1 MRLAPD
7 VVARAVTS
15 PRWVS
20 LRVEAPEGAMRER
33 VVQML
38 MNGGAG
44 AVQELG
50 SALLTHLQEGA
61 ELDAVC
67 ASLASAGAD
76 VQRTA
81 LGEVDW
87 STRWV
92 TRVGV
97 QRVGRIAVAPPWMSG
112 DIADAEIPILIEP
125 AMAFGTGEHET
136 TRGVLALMQNLVEP
150 GALVADLG
158 SGSGVLAIAAAKLGA
173 ARVVAIE
180 MDPDAIGNAIENVER
195 NEVAGQVTV
204 LQGDAAALLPL
215 VAPVSL
221 VLANIISSVIMELS
235 PIMRRALPSGG
246 RAVISGILVTERE
259 HLVASLSADGWDVE
273 SELREGEW
281 WSSVIVRQ

>member
-1 MRLAPD
+1 LAPD
-7 VVARAVTS
+7 ASAVAVTT

-20 LRVEAPEGAMRER
+20 LHVEAPDGAVRER

-38 MNGGAG
+38 VDAGAG
-44 AVQELG
+44 AVQEVG

-61 ELDAVC
+61 LLERLCDV
-67 ASLASAGAD
+67 LASAGAT

-97 QRVGRIAVAPPWMSG
+97 QRIGRIAIAPPWMSA
-112 DIADAEIPILIEP
+112 DVADAEIPILIEP

-136 TRGVLALMQNLVEP
+136 TRGVLALMQNLVQP

-173 ARVVAIE
+173 GRVVAIE
-180 MDPDAIGNAIENVER
+180 MDADAIGNSIENVER
-195 NEVAGQVTV
+195 NDVAAQVTV

-221 VLANIISSVIMELS
+221 VLANIISSVITELS
-235 PIMRRALPSGG
+235 PIMWRALPPGG

-259 HLVASLSADGWDVE
+259 HLLTSLAADGWVLE

-281 WSSVIVRQ
+281 WSSVIARQ

>member
-7 VVARAVTS
+7 AQAVTAA
-15 PRWVS
+15 RWVS
-20 LRVEAPEGAMRER
+20 LRIEAQEGEVREHTI
-33 VVQML
+33 QML
-38 MNGGAG
+38 MDGGAG
-44 AVQELG
+44 AVQEVG
-50 SALLTHLQEGA
+50 SALLTHLLEGA
-61 ELDAVC
+61 ELDALC
-67 ASLASAGAD
+67 DALATAGAS
-76 VQRTA
+76 VERTA

-97 QRVGRIAVAPPWMSG
+97 QRIGRIAVAPPWLSG
-112 DIADAEIPILIEP
+112 EIADADIQILIEP

-136 TRGVLALMQNLVEP
+136 TRGVLALMQSLVEP

-173 ARVVAIE
+173 GRVVAIE
-180 MDPDAIGNAIENVER
+180 MDPDAIGNAIENVEMNGVVPR
-195 NEVAGQVTV
+195 VTV

-221 VLANIISSVIMELS
+221 ILANIISSVILELS
-235 PIMRRALPSGG
+235 PVMARALPSGG

-259 HLVASLSADGWDVE
+259 QLLSSLRADGWLLE
-273 SELREGEW
+273 YELREGEW
-281 WSSVIVRQ
+281 WSSVIARQ

>member
-1 MRLAPD
+1 
-7 VVARAVTS
+7 VTS

-20 LRVEAPEGAMRER
+20 LRIEAPEGATRER
-33 VVQML
+33 MIQLL
-38 MNGGAG
+38 MDGGAA

-50 SALLTHLQEGA
+50 SALLTHLPEGA
-61 ELDAVC
+61 ELESLC
-67 ASLASAGAD
+67 ASLEGAGA
-76 VQRTA
+76 VVERTE

-87 STRWV
+87 NARWR

-97 QRVGRIAVAPPWMSG
+97 QRIGRIAVAPPWMSD
-112 DIADAEIPILIEP
+112 DIADAEIPIVIEP

-136 TRGVLALMQNLVEP
+136 TRGVLALMQKYVVP
-150 GALVADLG
+150 GGLVADLG

-173 ARVVAIE
+173 GRVVAIE

-195 NEVAGQVTV
+195 NGVSSQVTV

-221 VLANIISSVIMELS
+221 VLANIISSVIIELS
-235 PIMRRALPSGG
+235 PAMREALPPGG

-259 HLVASLSADGWDVE
+259 HLVTSLAADGWVVE

-281 WSSVIVRQ
+281 WSSVIARQ

>member
-1 MRLAPD
+1 VAP
-7 VVARAVTS
+7 

-20 LRVEAPEGAMRER
+20 LHIEAPDGPVRER

-38 MNGGAG
+38 VDGGAG

-50 SALLTHLQEGA
+50 SALLTHLEEGA
-61 ELDAVC
+61 GLDALC
-67 ASLASAGAD
+67 AELARAGAA

-97 QRVGRIAVAPPWMSG
+97 QRIGRIAVAPPWMSEE
-112 DIADAEIPILIEP
+112 IADAEIPIVIEP

-136 TRGVLALMQNLVEP
+136 TRGVLTLMQSLVEP

-173 ARVVAIE
+173 GRVVAIE

-195 NEVAGQVTV
+195 NGVASQVTV

-221 VLANIISSVIMELS
+221 VLANIISSVVIELS
-235 PIMRRALPSGG
+235 PIMARALPSGG
-246 RAVISGILVTERE
+246 KAVISGILVTERE
-259 HLVASLSADGWDVE
+259 HLLTSLAADGWTLE

-281 WSSVIVRQ
+281 WSSVIARQ

>member
-1 MRLAPD
+1 LAPD
-7 VVARAVTS
+7 AQAPIATA

-20 LRVEAPEGAMRER
+20 LHIEAPGDAMRER

-38 MNGGAG
+38 MDGGAG

-50 SALLTHLQEGA
+50 SALLTHLEEGTSLDALCA
-61 ELDAVC
+61 ELDH
-67 ASLASAGAD
+67 AGVA
-76 VQRTA
+76 VQRTD

-87 STRWV
+87 AKRWV

-97 QRVGRIAVAPPWMSG
+97 QRIGRIAVAPPWMSAE
-112 DIADAEIPILIEP
+112 IADAEIPIVIEP

-136 TRGVLALMQNLVEP
+136 TRGVLSLMQSLVTP

-173 ARVVAIE
+173 GRVVAIE

-195 NEVAGQVTV
+195 NGVATQVTV

-221 VLANIISSVIMELS
+221 VLANIISSVVVELS
-235 PIMRRALPSGG
+235 PLMARALPPGG

-259 HLVASLSADGWDVE
+259 HLLASLAADGWALE

>member
-1 MRLAPD
+1 LERDL
-7 VVARAVTS
+7 S

-20 LRVEAPEGAMRER
+20 LHIDAPEGAVRER
-33 VVQML
+33 VVGML
-38 MNGGAG
+38 VDGGAG

-50 SALLTHLQEGA
+50 AELLTHLQEGA
-61 ELDAVC
+61 ALDDLCV
-67 ASLASAGAD
+67 SLERTGAR
-76 VQRTA
+76 VRQTA

-97 QRVGRIAVAPPWMSG
+97 QRVGRIAIAPPWMS
-112 DIADAEIPILIEP
+112 DDVADAEIPVLIEP

-136 TRGVLALMQNLVEP
+136 TRGVLALMQSLVGP

-158 SGSGVLAIAAAKLGA
+158 AGSGVLAIAAAKLGA

-180 MDPDAIGNAIENVER
+180 MDPDAIGNAMENVER
-195 NEVAGQVTV
+195 NGVAAQVTV
-204 LQGDAAALLPL
+204 LEGDAAVLLPL

-221 VLANIISSVIMELS
+221 VLANIISSVVIELS
-235 PIMRRALPSGG
+235 PIMHRALLSGG
-246 RAVISGILVTERE
+246 RAVISGILVSERE
-259 HLVASLSADGWDVE
+259 HLLSSLTVDGWVLE

>member
-1 MRLAPD
+1 MA
-7 VVARAVTS
+7 

-20 LRVEAPEGAMRER
+20 LRIDAPEGAVRER
-33 VVQML
+33 VVEML
-38 MNGGAG
+38 VNGGAG

-50 SALLTHLQEGA
+50 SALLTHLQESA
-61 ELDAVC
+61 ELDALC
-67 ASLASAGAD
+67 EALAAAGAA
-76 VQRTA
+76 VERTA

-97 QRVGRIAVAPPWMSG
+97 QRIGRIAVAPPWMSD

-136 TRGVLALMQNLVEP
+136 TRGVLALMQSLVEP

-173 ARVVAIE
+173 SRVVAIE
-180 MDPDAIGNAIENVER
+180 MDPDAIGNAVENVER
-195 NEVAGQVTV
+195 NGVAAQVTV
-204 LQGDAAALLPL
+204 LQGDAGALLPL

-221 VLANIISSVIMELS
+221 VLANIISSVVMELS
-235 PIMRRALPSGG
+235 PIMHRALPPGG

-259 HLVASLSADGWDVE
+259 HLLTSLAGDGWHLE

-281 WSSVIVRQ
+281 WSSVIARQ

>member
-1 MRLAPD
+1 LAPD
-7 VVARAVTS
+7 RGAAQTMS

-20 LRVEAPEGAMRER
+20 LHIEAPEGAARQR
-33 VVQML
+33 VVEML
-38 MNGGAG
+38 VTGGAG

-61 ELDAVC
+61 ELDSLCEA
-67 ASLASAGAD
+67 LASTGAT

-97 QRVGRIAVAPPWMSG
+97 QRIGRIAVAPPWMS
-112 DIADAEIPILIEP
+112 DEIADAEIPILIEP

-136 TRGVLALMQNLVEP
+136 TRGVLSLMQTLVEP

-173 ARVVAIE
+173 SRVVAIE
-180 MDPDAIGNAIENVER
+180 MDPDAIGNAVENVER
-195 NEVAGQVTV
+195 NGVTPQVTV

-221 VLANIISSVIMELS
+221 VLANIISSVVVELS
-235 PIMRRALPSGG
+235 PIMHRALPSGG

-259 HLVASLSADGWDVE
+259 HLLTSLAGDGWLLE

-281 WSSVIVRQ
+281 WSSVIARQ

>member
-1 MRLAPD
+1 LAPD
-7 VVARAVTS
+7 VVAPVVAP

-20 LRVEAPEGAMRER
+20 LHIETPDGAVRER

-38 MNGGAG
+38 VDGGAG

-61 ELDAVC
+61 ALDTLCAELDH
-67 ASLASAGAD
+67 AGAA

-97 QRVGRIAVAPPWMSG
+97 QRIGRIAVAPPWLSD
-112 DIADAEIPILIEP
+112 DIADAEIPIVIEP

-136 TRGVLALMQNLVEP
+136 TRGVLALMQSLVEP

-173 ARVVAIE
+173 GRVVAIE

-195 NEVAGQVTV
+195 NGVALQVTV
-204 LQGDAAALLPL
+204 LEGDAAALLPL

-221 VLANIISSVIMELS
+221 VLANIISSVVIELS
-235 PIMRRALPSGG
+235 PIMARALPSGG
-246 RAVISGILVTERE
+246 KAVISGILVTERE
-259 HLVASLSADGWDVE
+259 HLLTSLAADGWALE

>member
-1 MRLAPD
+1 LAPD
-7 VVARAVTS
+7 PGASEAMSV
-15 PRWVS
+15 RWVS
-20 LRVEAPEGAMRER
+20 LRVDVPEGAARDRLIE
-33 VVQML
+33 ML
-38 MNGGAG
+38 VNGGAG

-50 SALLTHLQEGA
+50 PALLTHLAEGA
-61 ELDAVC
+61 ELDALC
-67 ASLASAGAD
+67 RALDDSGAT
-76 VQRTA
+76 VTRTA

-97 QRVGRIAVAPPWMSG
+97 QRIGRIAVAPPWLS
-112 DIADAEIPILIEP
+112 DEIAGAEIPILIEP

-136 TRGVLALMQNLVEP
+136 TRGVLALMQSLVAP

-195 NEVAGQVTV
+195 NDVASRVTV

-215 VAPVSL
+215 IAPVSL
-221 VLANIISSVIMELS
+221 VLANIISSVVIELS
-235 PIMRRALPSGG
+235 PIMHRALPPGG
-246 RAVISGILVTERE
+246 RAVISGILVSERA
-259 HLVASLSADGWDVE
+259 HLLSSLALDGWHLE
-273 SELREGEW
+273 SELHEGEW
-281 WSSVIVRQ
+281 WSSVIARQ

>member
-1 MRLAPD
+1 MILERDL
-7 VVARAVTS
+7 S

-20 LRVEAPEGAMRER
+20 LHIDAPEGAVRER
-33 VVQML
+33 VVGML
-38 MNGGAG
+38 VDGGAA

-50 SALLTHLQEGA
+50 AELLTHLQEGA
-61 ELDAVC
+61 ALDDLC
-67 ASLASAGAD
+67 DSLERTGAR
-76 VQRTA
+76 VRQTA

-87 STRWV
+87 NTRWV

-97 QRVGRIAVAPPWMSG
+97 QRVGRIAVAPPWMS
-112 DIADAEIPILIEP
+112 DDVADAEIPVLIEP

-136 TRGVLALMQNLVEP
+136 TRGVLALMQSLVEP

-158 SGSGVLAIAAAKLGA
+158 AGSGVLAIAAAKLGA

-180 MDPDAIGNAIENVER
+180 MDPDAIGNAMENVER
-195 NEVAGQVTV
+195 NGVAAQVTV

-221 VLANIISSVIMELS
+221 VLANIISSVVIELS
-235 PIMRRALPSGG
+235 PVMHRALPSGG
-246 RAVISGILVTERE
+246 RAVISGILVSERE
-259 HLVASLSADGWDVE
+259 HLLSSLAVDGWVLE

>member
-1 MRLAPD
+1 
-7 VVARAVTS
+7 VASA
-15 PRWVS
+15 RWVS
-20 LRVEAPEGAMRER
+20 LHIEAPGDAMRER

-38 MNGGAG
+38 MDGGAG

-50 SALLTHLQEGA
+50 SALLTHLEEGTPLDALCA
-61 ELDAVC
+61 ELDRV
-67 ASLASAGAD
+67 GVV

-92 TRVGV
+92 TGVGV
-97 QRVGRIAVAPPWMSG
+97 QRIGRIAVAPPWMS
-112 DIADAEIPILIEP
+112 DEIADAEIPILIEP

-136 TRGVLALMQNLVEP
+136 TRGVLSLMQTLVTP

-173 ARVVAIE
+173 GRVVAIE

-195 NEVAGQVTV
+195 NGVASQVTV

-221 VLANIISSVIMELS
+221 VLANIISSVVVELS
-235 PIMRRALPSGG
+235 PIMARALPPGG

-259 HLVASLSADGWDVE
+259 DLLASLAADGWVLE
-273 SELREGEW
+273 SELREGDW
-281 WSSVIVRQ
+281 WSSVIARQ